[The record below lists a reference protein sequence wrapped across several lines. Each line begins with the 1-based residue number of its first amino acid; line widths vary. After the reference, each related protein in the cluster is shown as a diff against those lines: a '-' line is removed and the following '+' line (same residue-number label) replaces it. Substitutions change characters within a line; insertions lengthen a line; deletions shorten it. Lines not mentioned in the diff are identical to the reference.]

1 MIWWAVIGF
10 GGLAIAGAWVALY
23 RARKAGEDRISARVT
38 EKTVDILRAQDR
50 AAAKSPKTKD
60 ELIDRLR
67 RGGF

>member
-38 EKTVDILRAQDR
+38 EKTVDVLRKQDA

-60 ELIDRLR
+60 GLVERLR
-67 RGGF
+67 KGGL